1 MLLILTVV
9 LLLYYKL
16 QLINFLQSF
25 FFIVKS
31 TNIII
36 NKINNKIN
44 ICLYSTVTTLA
55 KFFGLSGLIPRNT
68 DNS

>member
-1 MLLILTVV
+1 MKNMPI
-9 LLLYYKL
+9 KSEL
-16 QLINFLQSF
+16 QNKKNLQSF

-55 KFFGLSGLIPRNT
+55 KFFGLSGLISRNT
-68 DNS
+68 DNSYAIN